1 MTPVSQ
7 LTIIAIDPGAHGALC
22 FIAPKGLP
30 VIHKTAD
37 VPPLEALRDAIC
49 HVNTLDCVAYLEKIG
64 GFIAGKS
71 LPGSSMFKMG
81 HSAGYWEGLL
91 AAFQVRTIMVRPQ
104 DWQAGITGTTGKKG
118 PERKRALRGEA
129 LRRYPALKPTLDT
142 CDALLI
148 ADYGVRAEKGAR
160 A

>member
-1 MTPVSQ
+1 MTPLSQ

-22 FIAPKGLP
+22 FIPPRGLP
-30 VIHKTAD
+30 VVHKTD
-37 VPPLEALRDAIC
+37 KTPPLEAITDAVC
-49 HVNTLDCVAYLEKIG
+49 HVDTKDCVAYLEKIG

-91 AAFQVRTIMVRPQ
+91 AALHIRTILVRPQ
-104 DWQAGITGTTGKKG
+104 DWQAGISGTTGKKG
-118 PERKRALRGEA
+118 PERKRALRAEA
-129 LRRYPALKPTLDT
+129 LRRYPAIKVSLDD